1 MKSILIVISAL
12 FFATSCDSTSTEET
26 TGKPKSTANKTVSN
40 WKYSNEEDKM
50 TGDTAFFAV
59 ANSPTLA
66 HFKFPYNEEG
76 GSKFSLTIRKN
87 GSGSDVALQVSK
99 GYFLT
104 NIMDDT
110 KIRIR
115 FDNEKPESYTC
126 GAPADHS
133 NETIFI
139 YPEKKFINKLKKAK
153 KIFIEATF
161 YDEGTIPVEF
171 NVDSFKWNH

>member
-1 MKSILIVISAL
+1 MKSTLIIISAL
-12 FFATSCDSTSTEET
+12 FFATSCDSPSTEET
-26 TGKPKSTANKTVSN
+26 TSNPKPTTNKTVSN
-40 WKYSNEEDKM
+40 WEYSNEEDKM
-50 TGDTAFFAV
+50 TGDTAFFAES
-59 ANSPTLA
+59 NSPTTA
-66 HFKFPYNEEG
+66 NFKFPYNEEG
-76 GSKFSLTIRKN
+76 GSRFRLTIRKN
-87 GSGSDVALQVSK
+87 GTGSDVILVVSK
-99 GYFLT
+99 GNFLT

-126 GAPADHS
+126 KAPSDHS

-139 YPEKKFINKLKKAK
+139 YPVKKFINKLKKAK